1 MLFRLETLVYH
12 PESVGYEFMQLQ
24 IVVDTD
30 LYRSFNKPQLSIY
43 IFGYLATL
51 MLDTVYVG
59 DNFKMLVTDASHSE
73 SHAMLT

>member
-1 MLFRLETLVYH
+1 MCSLVCY
-12 PESVGYEFMQLQ
+12 PESLNEP
-24 IVVDTD
+24 
-30 LYRSFNKPQLSIY
+30 NLSIY